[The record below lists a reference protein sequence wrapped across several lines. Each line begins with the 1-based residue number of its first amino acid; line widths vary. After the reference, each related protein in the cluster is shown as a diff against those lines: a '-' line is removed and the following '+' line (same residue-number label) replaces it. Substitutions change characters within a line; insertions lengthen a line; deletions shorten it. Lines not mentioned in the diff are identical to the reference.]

1 VARARERNIDDAIA
15 LSIVEVIDGWSG
27 KLSWCLL
34 IEEVARRTGL
44 TYTRQTLHRHERI
57 RVAFSAHRKAL
68 PHATSDPVSRF
79 PEVQLLLD
87 KLARLEGENR
97 RLIAENGAL
106 LEQFVRW
113 AYNAH
118 TRGLSEAFL
127 NSALPLVDRKRS
139 MKGGD

>member
-1 VARARERNIDDAIA
+1 MARARERNIDDAIA

-27 KLSWCLL
+27 KISWDLL

-57 RVAFSAHRKAL
+57 RVAFSAYRKPA
-68 PHATSDPVSRF
+68 PHATSHSASTD

-87 KLARLEGENR
+87 KLARVEGENR
-97 RLIAENGAL
+97 RLIAENSAL

-127 NSALPLVDRKRS
+127 NSALPSVDRKRS
-139 MKGGD
+139 KIGGG